1 MTIKFETKIDFNN
14 PIWNRDTW
22 ARIQGDLNSE
32 NQRIGYCA
40 GEVLGVKP
48 GEAVKPLCG
57 FETFLA
63 TRLIPQEDGTIR
75 RLNKEVIYY
84 TDLSDERGMPKQ
96 PGDRRMIDRWTNPW
110 TGEEVKVVHVAN
122 DPFNYTISEWLI
134 LAPEDFP
141 EDGSKPKPRKI
152 PLIFPWRRVG
162 DKLVLNT
169 DMHLYYPNALQPDKW
184 PRESSGKMAQVSE
197 MMRYWVDVADVENP
211 ELTAIPYVGTWNRV
225 TPWLPWMLMGQE
237 PGHCLYVG
245 LMTAASSFDIVP
257 EHVIEF
263 TKERYPHM
271 LGAPT
276 EDYGPSISSLE
287 YYAREQTP
295 APPLEK

>member
-1 MTIKFETKIDFNN
+1 MTIKFETKIDFSN

-22 ARIQGDLNSE
+22 ARIQGDVNPE
-32 NQRIGYCA
+32 NERIGYCT
-40 GEVLGVKP
+40 GEILGVKP

-63 TRLIPQEDGTIR
+63 TRLIPQEDGSYR

-84 TDLSDERGMPKQ
+84 TDLNHD
-96 PGDRRMIDRWTNPW
+96 PGKRRMIDTWKNPW
-110 TGEEVKVVHVAN
+110 NGEECRVVHVAN

-141 EDGSKPKPRKI
+141 TDGSAPKPRKI
-152 PLIFPWRRVG
+152 PLLFPWRRIG
-162 DKLVLNT
+162 DKLTLNT
-169 DMHLYYPNALQPDKW
+169 DMHLCYPNALQPDKW
-184 PRESSGKMAQVSE
+184 PRESSGRLAQVSE

-211 ELTAIPYVGTWNRV
+211 ELTAVPYAGSWNRI

-237 PGHCLYVG
+237 PGHCVYVG
-245 LMTAASSFDIVP
+245 LMTAASTADIIP
-257 EHVIEF
+257 QHVRDF
-263 TKERYPHM
+263 TDERYPGM
-271 LGAPT
+271 YSSPT

-287 YYAREQTP
+287 HYAKNEKP
-295 APPLEK
+295 APVKD